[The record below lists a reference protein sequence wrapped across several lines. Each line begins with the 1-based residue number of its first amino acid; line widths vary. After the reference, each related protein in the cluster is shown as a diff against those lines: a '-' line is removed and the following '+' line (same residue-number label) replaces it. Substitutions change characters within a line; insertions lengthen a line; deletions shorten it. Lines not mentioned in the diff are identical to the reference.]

1 MGKQT
6 EFQYD
11 ELQMFFG
18 DDYKVSDYITIHQP
32 TVGEIMEFGERR
44 YYSMLTQLC
53 AIPSDMKSTLWDVL
67 EVDWNKMSDFE
78 LFAFN
83 CHSLRPQDTS
93 IILGDLD
100 LSTYTH
106 SVKDKENDEF
116 ALLQCSQ
123 VDKNSPPE
131 ITGIITES
139 DYYNM
144 VGYLRKLHGFTI
156 KREKARNRITR
167 DVMIEEDRQKIELS
181 KNKSYVSQLKNLISA
196 MLTYPGFKYKK
207 SELRECG
214 IYEFMDAV
222 QRSQIYV
229 STDALLHGMYSGMI
243 DTKKINKK
251 QFNWMR
257 DVS

>member
-116 ALLQCSQ
+116 ALLQ
-123 VDKNSPPE
+123 
-131 ITGIITES
+131 
-139 DYYNM
+139 
-144 VGYLRKLHGFTI
+144 
-156 KREKARNRITR
+156 
-167 DVMIEEDRQKIELS
+167 
-181 KNKSYVSQLKNLISA
+181 
-196 MLTYPGFKYKK
+196 
-207 SELRECG
+207 
-214 IYEFMDAV
+214 
-222 QRSQIYV
+222 
-229 STDALLHGMYSGMI
+229 
-243 DTKKINKK
+243 
-251 QFNWMR
+251 
-257 DVS
+257 